1 MLEYDFSFLTR
12 SPSVNTQKKKCEKQK
27 SASNVN
33 AIAYIIR
40 KNNQTKPNAV

>member
-12 SPSVNTQKKKCEKQK
+12 SPSVNTQKKCEKQK